1 MEAPLS
7 GDWQRL
13 HPFTLAH
20 RALRSLPQ
28 LLVLFLPIALS
39 TSGRAT
45 AIASLVLTIG
55 FGVFLVPLLVAQYTR
70 FRYRVTSRE
79 IVLRSGVFSQQTRNI
94 PIERIQRVEILQPL
108 LARAFGTARVL
119 LMTAGGAGAEGTL
132 EYVSLQEAHHLRETI
147 RQFQRG
153 AAPGAAAPA
162 EAPAAAPGAAA
173 LAAPTAVLFRLT
185 PALLARQGMMRFSLV
200 YIALAFSALQWLDI
214 QPDDIV
220 DFFLQQRYA
229 AYADYLPQSPAATA
243 LLTLVI
249 ALALSWLA
257 GIATTV
263 NSYHGYTLAR
273 EGVDKLHTVR
283 GLLGRFERTIPLRKV
298 QALVFRQNPIM
309 RRWRYTRLSAQTM
322 GLDEQARGAAPVVPF
337 APEPAALTL
346 AAEVF
351 GYRPP
356 AGLTPVSPLHF
367 RRTALRMLFALAVAA
382 GGPAFWWPEALWG
395 LLLAPLLVWLAWAQY
410 RAHRYHFD
418 GTALVVQRGALWR
431 TVWAVPVSRTQ
442 AFSVDA
448 TVFQRRLG
456 LVTLSVDTAGA
467 SELGGPSIYDLP
479 AANAEALLDALRDAF
494 RQQPRGLARP
504 FAVAD
509 QSEVE
514 HDGSG
519 FAERG
524 ALKVEHGPPQRERPG
539 GGPDEA
545 QPPREAGSE
554 HGEEPLR

>member
-1 MEAPLS
+1 M
-7 GDWQRL
+7 
-13 HPFTLAH
+13 
-20 RALRSLPQ
+20 
-28 LLVLFLPIALS
+28 
-39 TSGRAT
+39 
-45 AIASLVLTIG
+45 
-55 FGVFLVPLLVAQYTR
+55 LVAHYMR

-108 LARAFGTARVL
+108 LARLFGTARVL

-132 EYVSLQEAHHLRETI
+132 EYVSLAEARHLRETI
-147 RQFQRG
+147 REFQSGTAATTRPR
-153 AAPGAAAPA
+153 APGAA
-162 EAPAAAPGAAA
+162 ETDAAT
-173 LAAPTAVLFRLT
+173 PTARTPALLFHLT

-214 QPDDIV
+214 QVEDII

-243 LLTLVI
+243 LLTLLV

-263 NSYHGYTLAR
+263 NSYHGYTLTR
-273 EGVDKLHTVR
+273 EGADKLHTAR

-309 RRWRYTRLSAQTM
+309 RRWHYTRLSAQTM

-337 APEPAALTL
+337 AREADAL
-346 AAEVF
+346 AMAEDVF
-351 GYRPP
+351 GYHAP
-356 AGLTPVSPLHF
+356 AQLAPVSPFHF
-367 RRTALRMLFALAVAA
+367 RRTALRMLVGLAVVVGALA
-382 GGPAFWWPEALWG
+382 FWTLEALWG

-410 RAHRYHFD
+410 RAHGYYFD
-418 GTALVVQRGALWR
+418 GTMLVVQQGALWR
-431 TVWAVPVSRTQ
+431 TRWAVPVSRAQTL
-442 AFSVDA
+442 SMDA
-448 TVFQRRLG
+448 TLFQRRLG
-456 LVTLSVDTAGA
+456 LATLSVDTAGA
-467 SELGGPSIYDLP
+467 SELGGPRIRDLP
-479 AANAEALLDALRDAF
+479 ADTAHALLRALRDAF

-504 FAVAD
+504 FAVAH

-514 HDGSG
+514 HDGSR

-524 ALKVEHGPPQRERPG
+524 PLEVEKRPAERERPG
-539 GGPDEA
+539 GGPDQA
-545 QPPREAGSE
+545 QPPRETSGE
-554 HGEEPLR
+554 HGEKPLR